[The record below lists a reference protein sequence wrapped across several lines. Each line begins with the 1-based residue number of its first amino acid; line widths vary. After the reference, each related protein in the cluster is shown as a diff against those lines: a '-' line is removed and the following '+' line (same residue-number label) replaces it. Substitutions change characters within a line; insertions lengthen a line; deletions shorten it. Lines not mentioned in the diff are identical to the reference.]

1 MEALNRWRTAN
12 SEASWYRWLIF
23 GTVASGT
30 FMVNVDGSV
39 MNVALPA
46 LERQFAVGPA
56 LLQWVISGYLL
67 IITGILP
74 VVGALSDRL
83 NRKRVFLAGVTFF
96 TSGSILCA
104 FSSTIDELILFR
116 IFQSLGGAVI
126 MGNVMSI
133 VAHIFP
139 AGERGRPI
147 GLIGSVVAAGTIVG
161 PSVGGL
167 LIAAYGWPSIFWVN
181 VPVGVVAVVMTQI
194 VLGRMVSNQ
203 STERFDSAGAILFF
217 VGIVSL
223 MIFVSEGTT
232 WGWASASSWLSLALA
247 LTALPLFIW
256 RELRAA
262 SPVIELSLFR
272 SGAFSIGNIAGY
284 LSYVMFMFPGFI
296 LPLYMQHVLRI
307 PTAHIGMLLT
317 PQAVFMIV
325 VSPFGGRLTDKVGAN
340 WPAFAGMAMGTVGL
354 WMMTR
359 FTSATSYT
367 DIVIALSVFGAGMGL
382 FTSPNTVAVL
392 ESAPISKSGLT
403 GSLIATVRNFG
414 RVSGIA
420 VAVLLLQSAGVSIA
434 TVAGFTAATA
444 YAFNGSV
451 AIGALGVVLTVTRL
465 LQKRAIR

>member
-1 MEALNRWRTAN
+1 METLTRWRTTYAN
-12 SEASWYRWLIF
+12 ASWFRWVIF

-83 NRKRVFLAGVTFF
+83 NRKRVFLAGVFIF
-96 TSGSILCA
+96 TTGSVLCA

-116 IFQSLGGAVI
+116 IFQSLGGAII

-133 VAHIFP
+133 IAHIFP
-139 AGERGRPI
+139 AGQRGRPI

-167 LIAAYGWPSIFWVN
+167 LIAAYGWPSVFWVN
-181 VPVGVVAVVMTQI
+181 VPVGAVSIVMTLI
-194 VLGRMVSNQ
+194 VLDRMVSNQ
-203 STERFDSAGAILFF
+203 STERFDGMGAILFF

-232 WGWASASSWLSLALA
+232 WGWTSVSSWLSLVLSIAALS
-247 LTALPLFIW
+247 LFIW

-272 SGAFSIGNIAGY
+272 SGAFSVGNVAGY
-284 LSYVMFMFPGFI
+284 ISYVMFMFPGFI
-296 LPLYMQHVLRI
+296 LPLYMQHVLHI
-307 PTAHIGMLLT
+307 PTAHIGLLLT
-317 PQAVFMIV
+317 PQAVCMII
-325 VSPFGGRLTDKVGAN
+325 VSPFGGRLTDKIGAN
-340 WPAFAGMAMGTVGL
+340 WPAFAGMVTGTAGL

-359 FTSATSYT
+359 FTPATSYT

-392 ESAPISKSGLT
+392 ESVPIAKSGLT

-420 VAVLLLQSAGVSIA
+420 VAVLLLQSAGANLA
-434 TVAGFTAATA
+434 TVQGFTMATA
-444 YAFNGSV
+444 YAFTGSV
-451 AIGALGVVLTVTRL
+451 MIGAIGVLLSASRL
-465 LQKRAIR
+465 LRSAIGQ

>member
-1 MEALNRWRTAN
+1 MGTRNRWRTTHAD
-12 SEASWYRWLIF
+12 ASWFRWLIF

-46 LERQFAVGPA
+46 LERQFEVGPA

-83 NRKRVFLAGVTFF
+83 NRKRVFLAGVFIF
-96 TSGSILCA
+96 TGGSILCA

-116 IFQSLGGAVI
+116 IFQSLGGAII

-133 VAHIFP
+133 IAHIFP
-139 AGERGRPI
+139 AGQRGRPI

-167 LIAAYGWPSIFWVN
+167 LIAAYGWPSVFWVN
-181 VPVGVVAVVMTQI
+181 VPVGVVSIVMTLI
-194 VLGRMVSNQ
+194 VLDRMVSNQ
-203 STERFDSAGAILFF
+203 SPERFDSIGAILFF

-232 WGWASASSWLSLALA
+232 WGWTSVSSWLSLALSIAA
-247 LTALPLFIW
+247 LSLFIW

-272 SGAFSIGNIAGY
+272 SGAFSVGNIAGY
-284 LSYVMFMFPGFI
+284 ISYVMFMFPGFI
-296 LPLYMQHVLRI
+296 LPLYMQHVLHI
-307 PTAHIGMLLT
+307 PTAHIGLLLT
-317 PQAVFMIV
+317 PQAVCMIV
-325 VSPFGGRLTDKVGAN
+325 VSPFGGRLTDKIGAN
-340 WPAFAGMAMGTVGL
+340 WPAFAGMAIGTVGL

-359 FTSATSYT
+359 FTSATSYV
-367 DIVIALSVFGAGMGL
+367 DIVIALSVFGSGMGL

-392 ESAPISKSGLT
+392 ESVPIAKSGLT

-420 VAVLLLQSAGVSIA
+420 VAVLLLQSAGANIA
-434 TVAGFTAATA
+434 TVQGFTMATA
-444 YAFNGSV
+444 YAFTGSV
-451 AIGALGVVLTVTRL
+451 MIGAIGVLLSASRL
-465 LQKRAIR
+465 LRGAIGQ

>member
-1 MEALNRWRTAN
+1 
-12 SEASWYRWLIF
+12 
-23 GTVASGT
+23 
-30 FMVNVDGSV
+30 MVNVDGSV

-83 NRKRVFLAGVTFF
+83 DRKRVFLVGVSIF
-96 TSGSILCA
+96 TVGSILCA

-116 IFQSLGGAVI
+116 IFQSLGGAII

-133 VAHIFP
+133 IAHIFP
-139 AGERGRPI
+139 AGQRGRPI

-167 LIAAYGWPSIFWVN
+167 LIAAYGWPSVFWVN
-181 VPVGVVAVVMTQI
+181 VPIGMASVVMTLI
-194 VLGRMVSNQ
+194 VLDRMVSNK
-203 STERFDSAGAILFF
+203 STERFDGMGASMFF

-232 WGWASASSWLSLALA
+232 WGWTSVSSWLSLALSIAA
-247 LTALPLFIW
+247 LALFIW
-256 RELRAA
+256 RELCAA
-262 SPVIELSLFR
+262 SPVIDLSLFR
-272 SGAFSIGNIAGY
+272 SGAFSVGNIAGY

-296 LPLYMQHVLRI
+296 LPLYMQRVLHI
-307 PTAHIGMLLT
+307 PTAHIGLLLT
-317 PQAVFMIV
+317 PQAVCMIV
-325 VSPFGGRLTDKVGAN
+325 VSPFGGRLTDKIGAN
-340 WPAFAGMAMGTVGL
+340 WPAFAGMAMGTAGL

-359 FTSATSYT
+359 FTPGTSYT

-392 ESAPISKSGLT
+392 ESVPIAKSGLT

-420 VAVLLLQSAGVSIA
+420 VAVVLLQGAGADIA
-434 TVAGFTAATA
+434 TVQGFSAATA
-444 YAFNGSV
+444 YAFTGSV
-451 AIGALGVVLTVTRL
+451 MIGAIGVLLTASRLMGRRTVQYLSRM
-465 LQKRAIR
+465 ISG